1 MNPHPGVMKAIADD
15 RLRRLRA
22 EAKKAGRI
30 RRARQAK
37 TR

>member
-1 MNPHPGVMKAIADD
+1 MNPHPGVMKVIAND
-15 RLRRLRA
+15 RVRRLQA

-30 RRARQAK
+30 RRARQAR